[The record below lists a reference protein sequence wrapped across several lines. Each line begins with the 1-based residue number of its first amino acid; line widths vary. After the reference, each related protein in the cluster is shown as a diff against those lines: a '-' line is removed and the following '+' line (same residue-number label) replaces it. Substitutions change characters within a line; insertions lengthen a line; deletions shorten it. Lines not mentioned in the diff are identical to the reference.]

1 MEAPDHVRARAAGT
15 ERSQARGVA
24 VMVVDG
30 PLTRADI
37 PRLCERARALM
48 DGDGVQALICDV
60 GGHIV
65 ADAVTVEAL
74 ARLQLAA
81 RRRACQVSL
90 RGASID
96 LLGLLSLAGLTDI
109 VPLED

>member
-1 MEAPDHVRARAAGT
+1 LEAPDQVPARAAGT
-15 ERSQARGVA
+15 ERPSARDVA

-48 DGDGVQALICDV
+48 DRAGVEALICDV

-81 RRRACQVSL
+81 RRRGCCVSL

>member
-1 MEAPDHVRARAAGT
+1 MEAPDQTPARRAGAA
-15 ERSQARGVA
+15 RPPAPDVA
-24 VMVVDG
+24 VLVVEG
-30 PLTRADI
+30 PPTPADI
-37 PRLCERARALM
+37 PGLCERARALM
-48 DGDGVQALICDV
+48 ERDGVRSLVCDV
-60 GGHIV
+60 GGHAM

-81 RRRACQVSL
+81 RRRGCQVSL

-109 VPLED
+109 VPLEE